1 VGPAISQTVYDG
13 GLRRAQTAQAQAAYD
28 GSIATYRQTVLTA
41 FQGVEDNLAA
51 LRILEEEA
59 QVQNE
64 AVKAAEQS
72 LAVIT
77 NQYKAGIVNYL
88 NVVTAQTAALN
99 NQVTAVQI
107 LGRRMTANVL
117 LVQALGG
124 GWKVADLPSTAEV
137 TTDKRQPSIESKA
150 VSAISPSRPE

>member
-1 VGPAISQTVYDG
+1 MYDG
-13 GLRRAQTAQAQAAYD
+13 GLRRGQTDQALAAYD

-59 QVQNE
+59 KVQAE
-64 AVKAAEQS
+64 AVTAAQQT
-72 LAVIT
+72 LTVIT

-88 NVVTAQTAALN
+88 NVITAQTTALN

-107 LGRRMTANVL
+107 LGRRMTANAL

-124 GWKVADLPSTAEV
+124 GWNAADLPSTEEV
-137 TTDKRQPSIESKA
+137 THPKRQGPIESTP
-150 VSAISPSRPE
+150 VSVISPSRP